1 MARRAGGREARKA
14 LRAVKPPVAERAV
27 QRGQSGGAYKPM
39 TDLEMQRVLDTALDL
54 LEEVGMGGPVPEFIE
69 VVTDAGGWMAE
80 EDRLHIPRKLVEQA
94 IETAKKEWVWHGFD
108 ESLSAEIGGDKVHF
122 STAGAAVL
130 RLDHATQEFLHPTAL
145 DIYDSA
151 RLADTL
157 EHIHI
162 YLRTIVARDME
173 DARDLDLATSYAVMM
188 GTAKPTGTSFFRPE
202 HVHESVAMF
211 DMALGGEGEF
221 RKRPFMTA
229 NATFVVPPLRFAY
242 ETAECMVA
250 QVETGFPI
258 NLLSAGQAGA
268 TSPAT
273 LAGSLVQALAECLGA
288 LTCINLM
295 NPGHPCLMGMWPF
308 VSDLRTG
315 AMSGG
320 SGEEA
325 VLNAAAAQLLN
336 WMGLPS
342 SVAAGMADSKV
353 PDAQAG
359 HEKALTVG
367 LAAHAG
373 GNVIYESAGMLASL
387 LAYSHEMM
395 VIDNDMLGSINRTV
409 RGIDVTDDTLA
420 KEVIIDT
427 IFGEGHFLGSD
438 QTLSVMQTEYI
449 YPEVGD
455 RLNPNDWKDAG
466 GMEVKER
473 AHEVVKQ
480 TLRTHF
486 PTHVS
491 HNVDD
496 KIRAA
501 FDIKIPQPEVR
512 EDTGRW

>member
-1 MARRAGGREARKA
+1 MPRRGRENRMAARVSGA
-14 LRAVKPPVAERAV
+14 DVLTPPVY
-27 QRGQSGGAYKPM
+27 GGMKGGAYKPM
-39 TDLEMQRVLDTALDL
+39 TEDQMQRVLDTALDL

-69 VVTDAGGWMAE
+69 VVTDAGGWMDE
-80 EDRLHIPRKLVEQA
+80 HGRLHFPRKVVEQ
-94 IETAKKEWVWHGFD
+94 IIDTATKEWVWHGFD
-108 ESLSAEIGGDKVHF
+108 ESLSAEMGGEKVHF

-130 RLDHATQEFLHPTAL
+130 RLDHESQEFKFPSAR

-162 YLRTIVARDME
+162 YLRTIVARDMVE
-173 DARDLDLATSYAVMM
+173 SRDLDLMTAYAVMM
-188 GTAKPTGTSFFRPE
+188 GTSKPSGTSFFRPE
-202 HVHESVAMF
+202 HVHEAVAMF
-211 DMALGGEGEF
+211 DMAMGGEGEF

-229 NATFVVPPLRFAY
+229 NATFVVPPMQFAY

-273 LAGSLVQALAECLGA
+273 LAGSLVQALAECLSA
-288 LTCINLM
+288 LTCVNLL
-295 NPGHPCLMGMWPF
+295 NAGHPCLMGMWPF

-315 AMSGG
+315 AMTGG

-342 SVAAGMADSKV
+342 SVAAGMADSKI

-359 HEKALTVG
+359 HEKALTVA

-373 GNVIYESAGMLASL
+373 ANVVYESAGMLGSL
-387 LAYSHEMM
+387 LVYSHEMM
-395 VIDNDMLGSINRTV
+395 VIDNDMLGAINRTI
-409 RGIDVTDDTLA
+409 RGVDVSDDTLA
-420 KEVIIDT
+420 KEVIRDT
-427 IFGEGHFLGSD
+427 IFGAGHFLGSD
-438 QTLSVMQTEYI
+438 QTLSVMQSEYI
-449 YPEVGD
+449 YPAVGD
-455 RLNPNDWKDAG
+455 RQNPSDWQEAGSKDA
-466 GMEVKER
+466 KDR
-473 AHEVVKQ
+473 AHEIVRQ
-480 TLRTHF
+480 TLSTHF

-491 HNVDD
+491 HETDD
-496 KIRAA
+496 KIRAT
-501 FDIKIPQPEVR
+501 FDIKIPIEHTR
-512 EDTGRW
+512 A

>member
-1 MARRAGGREARKA
+1 MARRGREARMA
-14 LRAVKPPVAERAV
+14 DRLSGADVPKPPVHK
-27 QRGQSGGAYKPM
+27 GMSGGAYKPM
-39 TDLEMQRVLDTALDL
+39 TEDEMQRVLDTAMDL
-54 LEEVGMGGPVPEFIE
+54 LEDVGMGGPVPEFIQ

-80 EDRLHIPRKLVEQA
+80 EDRLHFPRKLVEQA
-94 IETAKKEWVWHGFD
+94 IETAKKEWIWHGFD
-108 ESLSAEIGGDKVHF
+108 ESLSAEIGGEKVHF

-130 RLDHATQEFLHPTAL
+130 RLEHETQEFVFPTAQ

-162 YLRTIVARDME
+162 YLRTIVPRDMP
-173 DARDLDLATSYAVMM
+173 DSRSLDLMTVYGVMSGTS
-188 GTAKPTGTSFFRPE
+188 KPTGTSFFRPE
-202 HVHESVAMF
+202 HVHEAVAMF

-268 TSPAT
+268 TSPAS

-288 LTCINLM
+288 LTCVNLM

-315 AMSGG
+315 AMTGG

-359 HEKALTVG
+359 HEKALTVA

-387 LAYSHEMM
+387 LGYSHEMM
-395 VIDNDMLGSINRTV
+395 VIDNDMLGAINRTI
-409 RGIDVTDDTLA
+409 RGVDISEDTLS
-420 KEVIIDT
+420 KEVIKNT
-427 IFGEGHFLGSD
+427 IFGDGHFLGSD

-449 YPEVGD
+449 YPKVGD

-466 GMEVKER
+466 SLDAKAR
-473 AHEVVKQ
+473 AHEVVKE
-480 TLRTHF
+480 TLATHF
-486 PTHVS
+486 PTHIS
-491 HNVDD
+491 HEMDA
-496 KIRAA
+496 KIREN
-501 FDIKIPQPEVR
+501 FDIRIPIENMR
-512 EDTGRW
+512 A